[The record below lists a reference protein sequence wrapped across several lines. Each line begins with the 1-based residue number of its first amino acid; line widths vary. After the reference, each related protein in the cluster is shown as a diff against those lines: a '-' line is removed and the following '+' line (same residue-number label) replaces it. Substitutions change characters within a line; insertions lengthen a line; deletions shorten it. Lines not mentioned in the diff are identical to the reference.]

1 MFPDHSRTTSSNS
14 AIARVTWFFGYKTA
28 LATVIY
34 LTGNRDQLKNQT
46 AMAVRKN
53 GGKWGKWRE
62 PGVKRWSRRTDIAQL
77 LSRHSAAF
85 DVGCL
90 FWFHF

>member
-1 MFPDHSRTTSSNS
+1 MFPDHSRTTNSNS

-62 PGVKRWSRRTDIAQL
+62 LGGKKVVTADGYCP
-77 LSRHSAAF
+77 AF
-85 DVGCL
+85 VAPLGS
-90 FWFHF
+90 F